1 MQAKLHRK
9 FFFFIGVLLTSFLY
23 SQQKTIK
30 GKLSNA
36 ENGEAISFAEIILVS
51 AQGERK
57 ATSTDFDGFYEFLYD
72 DAPDSLVVKMTDFQ
86 NKSIFL
92 GKEFPHE
99 YNITLVPAIVKKEK
113 EKEKVRMKSIDGVL
127 IKKKKKY
134 KNPAF
139 EILEKVIANKPRNNP
154 EKLNFYEYEN
164 YNRMEV
170 SMSNFGKK
178 LEKKKVFRD
187 IREIM
192 DAAKDVAGN
201 DGKPVMP
208 IFISENISDFYYRK
222 SPHNTAEIIK
232 KTKVEGIGIEDGS
245 MFSQLLSSTFIKYNF
260 YQNYIRIL
268 GKDFLSPINDNF
280 KLLYDYELVDRNLQI
295 DNQGYYRI
303 DFQPKRPSDLAFQ
316 GTIIIAHSD
325 YALFRTDA
333 KVMPSANLNF
343 INNLRI
349 QQEMSYLA
357 DDETWF
363 PSKTRV
369 FVETAKPGKE
379 SVGIFLKYYASAKDI
394 KVNKP
399 IADSRFDKE
408 IIVLDDAQ
416 QNDENYWNKNR
427 HDSLSTAE
435 KKMYSMIDQVKKL
448 PSVRTY
454 LDIIEIIS
462 NGYYKAGKISI
473 GPYLY
478 TIAPNDYEGLR
489 LRAGFRTN
497 QNFSKKWILSGYLAY
512 GFKDAK
518 LKYGASADYIFSREP
533 WTQAGVSYSHDL
545 GQVAFMYEDFS
556 IRRNNIFDAFSRTGK
571 MTVRR
576 PFWQDTYQA
585 YIQTDIVK
593 SLTQKITLKH
603 FNFDPTFP
611 FSYAENDGSTL
622 HNFSTTEV
630 IAETIWRPGRRI
642 LQTSNNK
649 QLNLK
654 DNIYQPT
661 ITFRYTRGVKGI
673 LGSDFDYNKFAINV
687 QQVIPMGIL
696 GRGEYS
702 LTAGITPNK
711 VPYPLL
717 ENHLGNS
724 FTFYNKYAYNTM
736 NFFEFTSNK
745 FASIQYTQN
754 FEGLLTNSIPLI
766 KKLSWRN
773 HATFNYLV
781 GSLDPSF
788 IEAAG
793 GNLALRS
800 LGNKPFMEV
809 GYGISNIFRF
819 LRIDF
824 IHRLTH
830 LEHLPHHEAPPKF
843 RIKIAFQIRL

>member
-57 ATSTDFDGFYEFLYD
+57 ATSTDFDGFYEFQYD
-72 DAPDSLVVKMTDFQ
+72 DAPNSLVVKMTDFQ

-349 QQEMSYLA
+349 
-357 DDETWF
+357 
-363 PSKTRV
+363 
-369 FVETAKPGKE
+369 
-379 SVGIFLKYYASAKDI
+379 
-394 KVNKP
+394 
-399 IADSRFDKE
+399 
-408 IIVLDDAQ
+408 
-416 QNDENYWNKNR
+416 
-427 HDSLSTAE
+427 
-435 KKMYSMIDQVKKL
+435 
-448 PSVRTY
+448 
-454 LDIIEIIS
+454 
-462 NGYYKAGKISI
+462 
-473 GPYLY
+473 
-478 TIAPNDYEGLR
+478 
-489 LRAGFRTN
+489 
-497 QNFSKKWILSGYLAY
+497 
-512 GFKDAK
+512 
-518 LKYGASADYIFSREP
+518 
-533 WTQAGVSYSHDL
+533 
-545 GQVAFMYEDFS
+545 
-556 IRRNNIFDAFSRTGK
+556 
-571 MTVRR
+571 
-576 PFWQDTYQA
+576 
-585 YIQTDIVK
+585 
-593 SLTQKITLKH
+593 
-603 FNFDPTFP
+603 
-611 FSYAENDGSTL
+611 
-622 HNFSTTEV
+622 
-630 IAETIWRPGRRI
+630 
-642 LQTSNNK
+642 
-649 QLNLK
+649 
-654 DNIYQPT
+654 
-661 ITFRYTRGVKGI
+661 
-673 LGSDFDYNKFAINV
+673 
-687 QQVIPMGIL
+687 
-696 GRGEYS
+696 
-702 LTAGITPNK
+702 
-711 VPYPLL
+711 
-717 ENHLGNS
+717 
-724 FTFYNKYAYNTM
+724 
-736 NFFEFTSNK
+736 
-745 FASIQYTQN
+745 
-754 FEGLLTNSIPLI
+754 
-766 KKLSWRN
+766 
-773 HATFNYLV
+773 
-781 GSLDPSF
+781 
-788 IEAAG
+788 
-793 GNLALRS
+793 
-800 LGNKPFMEV
+800 
-809 GYGISNIFRF
+809 
-819 LRIDF
+819 
-824 IHRLTH
+824 
-830 LEHLPHHEAPPKF
+830 
-843 RIKIAFQIRL
+843 